1 MSYRTEFP
9 DFDPSTMP
17 AIPAGFV
24 DTSWRQDMSP
34 RFTCPLLG
42 LAVWTDYAD
51 PEERE
56 FPGSARFGLTFE
68 AMTMD
73 GQLIT
78 NDVATLA
85 ESDDW
90 RAIQVAM
97 IGEAFSRI
105 LQNDMTPDQWT
116 RMALDNFRD
125 GPASLCCASHDTRDS
140 NMDMAEAFALIMGR
154 EPSGSFETHYD
165 AATGQHI
172 ADDPEEER
180 RAIAD
185 SALWNEAWNYAKA
198 RHLSGEDIDF
208 AAPKVGAV
216 VEFKNGILAAVAH
229 VIGNGFAVI
238 HAPGYG
244 DDDGPEAGDYI
255 PAFFEIANAGT
266 EHAYDSLTFVSADE
280 NGLPTLAEAVAV
292 CEARRAEA

>member
-1 MSYRTEFP
+1 MTYRTEFP
-9 DFDPSTMP
+9 DFDPATMP
-17 AIPAGFV
+17 AIPAGFR
-24 DTSWRQDMSP
+24 DTSWRQEQCP
-34 RFTCPLLG
+34 TFTAPLLG
-42 LAVWTDYAD
+42 LFVWTDYAA
-51 PEERE
+51 PAERE
-56 FPGSARFGLTFE
+56 FPESPRFGL
-68 AMTMD
+68 AIQRMTMSGVYID
-73 GQLIT
+73 DIGETLI
-78 NDVATLA
+78 A
-85 ESDDW
+85 SDDW
-90 RAIQVAM
+90 RAVQVAM

-116 RMALDNFRD
+116 RMTLDNFRD

-180 RAIAD
+180 IAIAD

-198 RHLSGEDIDF
+198 RHLSGDDIDYS
-208 AAPKVGAV
+208 APKVGAV
-216 VEFKNGILAAVAH
+216 VEFQNGILAVVAH
-229 VIGNGFAVI
+229 VVGDGFAVI
-238 HAPGYG
+238 HCPGYG
-244 DDDGPEAGDYI
+244 DDDGPEHGDYI

-292 CEARRAEA
+292 CQARRTEA